1 MKNGLGRKIACAF
14 MAFVLACTC
23 NSAASQ
29 PLAAFAEEG
38 AQQATR
44 LVQGEVPNS
53 EDAPE
58 PTVEA
63 VEPAEGD
70 GDVPVEVPEEDGEQ
84 SADAVPA
91 DLVEGAEEP
100 RAAASA
106 EEAPAVE
113 PADAET
119 PAVAMRGPASDV
131 TSDTAQLSLAIGSFA
146 WKDAAGAL
154 TEAGR
159 DDEGAYLLPTPFEGI
174 KGLRLV
180 LDFVV
185 LKDDETRTVKQG
197 DYFTFALN
205 QTTAAGLDCFSLTDT
220 VAPQDITFGGH
231 LVATYEIKQGVLKV
245 TFSRNVNYEEGFA
258 KINGGISLNFELN
271 EAAYGTEDET
281 GVDLVLQDI
290 SNPAHVVVPPKSS
303 TVDGVE
309 KEGVYDPATRSITW
323 TVKAGTSSAGLD
335 MAGMKI
341 VDTYDAG
348 ALEYVSA
355 STTAADGTE
364 TDITTAI
371 EQSTGSCSYVFPA
384 GSVAPQTV
392 KIVTKVKDAALPKDG
407 ASVVGN
413 DVLLDKGTSP
423 YDPGTHRT
431 AGTTT
436 TVPGMGVQKNGEQ
449 IDGNKMQWSIVVN
462 EAEDA
467 WLWKAVVT
475 DVLAANLAYLENS
488 LRVDG
493 KAVPVYDAV
502 PDTAPASDYATLVTN
517 ADRTHTLAFHFV
529 DTEAADHDG
538 KPLIGKAHRLTF
550 ETALAGDGIEDA
562 KVENTATLSGSW
574 PDGDGPG
581 AAFARDMGI
590 GTEYRYAFVKKE
602 GSVEQRTGVITWSLN
617 PQTRLERY
625 EGAMLSDAID
635 ASDQAFIDGTV
646 MLEYR
651 GTTYDQAQ
659 LVKEGWLTVTGSG
672 VAGDPTTLA
681 FTLPKGPFPLLSDVH
696 VTYRTQATA
705 GFLDGTHGTAHTYRN
720 TANLE
725 VQTSGGAFENAATAE
740 VPLENDLIA
749 KTAVYE
755 YDDAAGRGWLHYTL
769 TANANEMDLSDV
781 AVSDDFSRLATT
793 YYKNDGSTLDIPA
806 TAWAIDKDRT
816 QVTGGAYD
824 DPTFTDGRFSVK
836 LGKAASGW
844 KIDGAYTID
853 LYLTL
858 TDAARQKYLLDA
870 GSGFIRTKNVASIKG
885 TSGGGAIDRTAVHET
900 TPEGG
905 DIVNELVDKSSQF
918 GKDTGVIRW
927 RVDVNP
933 QGAELK
939 NAVVK
944 DVLNKSLQLDFASV
958 RLYESRHA
966 ANGSIVDDDPATAGW
981 TEVKDDAFTVEP
993 GDDGS
998 SILKAALPDGS
1009 KAYTL
1014 VYETNVTEA
1023 VALGYV
1029 QNRASLLNDDTEKG
1043 DGSHTQELGDDSW
1056 GYLERTASYKFV
1068 KMDAL
1073 GGSAQPLGAGV
1084 TFGLF
1089 ADEAC
1094 TRQIKL
1100 VTANEHGAF
1109 GFYGL
1114 TPGTTYWYKETKAPA
1129 GYVLDTTAHELTV
1142 PAGVSGVQPD
1152 VITVTNDRVRASAP
1166 VTLTKLFEATA
1177 GADIDKQARFKL
1189 VLRPLGAG
1197 SGKAVGVSMTGSTGA
1212 YAFAGTEASVDAAT
1226 ELAVDAAAG
1235 VESAKLALSGL
1246 PWGSYE
1252 LRETGTTAG
1261 YALQGAAKTFTVAQ
1275 DGSVTFGDAAGAALT
1290 NGKTHITLHKLLNG
1304 IEQAVPGVSF
1314 SIFERTN
1321 GSEGTTT
1328 VESPF
1333 TKDAYTWMPDGNP
1346 WEIVGLP
1353 AGAYT
1358 LRETTAAD
1366 DTTIS
1371 QVQDVPFTIA
1381 ADGALRLDKSV
1392 AHVKASGTTITAD
1405 NVSCSA
1411 VKLDKLDQYGHAVS
1425 GASVQLQRWDGS
1437 TWVDE
1442 GASVATADSTLTFDK
1457 LQRATTYRIVE
1468 TLVPDG
1474 YLKAQPVEFT
1484 VNAYGVVERV
1494 KLGNAMGTPAAYG
1507 NVWSNGTFT
1516 LRDERILGHASFV
1529 KVAED
1534 AAGTPLA
1541 GATFDLYRV
1550 ETSGDIKVHGAGS
1563 FTSDAQGRVSTV
1575 GSSLANVDTGQT
1587 MAEGLAPGT
1596 YYFKETGAP
1605 AGYRFDVAQPAT
1617 SERFTVE
1624 ADGTNRYTEAP
1635 SATQPKRVIEI
1646 AAIENEPL
1654 AAQVLAHKADE
1665 GGAPLGG
1672 AVFALTGADADGGAV
1687 SLDAETG
1694 ADGIASFEHV
1704 PAGSYEVRETKP
1716 PAGYRLSAAVLK
1728 VTVGQETSRL
1738 TYDLNV
1744 DAPVINELNSLAVS
1758 KVDEAGAPL
1767 AGAVFALE
1775 GTFADGSSDPLVW
1788 TSGTDAET
1796 IAGKLVASNVY
1807 RLVERSAPLHYVS
1820 TSEPREAMMD
1830 AHGALFER
1838 AVGASAWNAVQGN
1851 ALVVANDPVR
1861 GQVEVTKTVSGGNG
1875 TVAGVQFD
1883 LFKRGAASDGGD
1895 LAIASACTTDAAGVW
1910 RSLDEG
1916 ATNPDTRR
1924 PLSEG
1929 LAAGS
1934 YFLVET
1940 KAAPDT
1946 ELDATPRDFEI
1957 TDADHYAATGAA
1969 VQASLENRAFDA
1981 SLELAKRDATSG
1993 AALAGAAFALTYV
2006 PEGGGA
2012 PQDVVVPAAGDAGAY
2027 RVDDLKK
2034 GTYTLEETI
2043 VPNGYE
2049 QPFKATFSLTD
2060 ADNGATVNVRD
2071 DAAPAVAVTKT
2082 AGTWDAS
2089 GVTNARTLGSLVLT
2103 KVGEQ
2108 DEPLAGVLF
2117 LLERSEAGAW
2127 STVGTYAT
2135 GSDGTLVVSDLAWGA
2150 YRISE
2155 TKAAPG
2161 YEPGANTVP
2170 IVFEV
2175 GPNSGTDVKLIWD
2188 HGTIANERTSIAIE
2202 KVDDAATPQ
2211 RLDGAALSLAGRFAD
2226 GTSEKRWTSRA
2237 DAAEELA
2244 GQLIVGQTY
2253 TLTETARLAGH
2264 LPLPGPVTFALNEAG
2279 QIVLDRNPSYADGT
2293 AAVALSADGA
2303 LLSVRNAKVRGVA
2316 RLAKMDADAG
2326 EPLDGA
2332 VFALYDGRGELV
2344 RDGLETGRSCV
2355 AADWSSTDA
2364 EAGVLYIEGL
2374 DLGSYSLRETAAEGY
2389 QVPDTAYPFTI
2400 DDDNATKAPSCDLG
2414 TIANRQTEL
2423 SFVKA
2428 GLVSEQCSD
2437 PVLGANAPDAT
2448 APLAGAVFTAFD
2460 DEACTRAVAASTS
2473 DGAGRVTFKKLPAA
2487 TYWVRETT
2495 APAGHV
2501 SSDVVY
2507 RAVFEADGTLG
2518 GFARQDE
2525 PGAAIDTV
2533 VNDVF
2538 RTDLRIKKVSE
2549 NDPSKVLPNSTY
2561 GLFKREASPFVR
2573 GEEPLQ
2579 LVAKATTDAN
2589 GYLVF
2594 EGVLMGREYVIQE
2607 LEAPDGSLVSKH
2619 PIALTFAVGDDGA
2632 PRLVSFDDGSGTAE
2646 MDEDGDIVWK
2656 EPQVVV
2662 EFSKRDPD
2670 GAPLAGAT
2678 LQVVDETGATVG
2690 EPWVSEADAGRRIEG
2705 VLAAGKTY
2713 RLVELAA
2720 PDGYA
2725 VAEDVAFTV
2734 ENPKLGPQEGYAQHV
2749 EMVDERVPE
2758 ESVQAPSEAPAKPPA
2773 SRGPFGFLAK
2783 TGDAPLGL
2791 SAVGATLAV
2800 AGIVASVG
2808 VRRRRRS

>member
-1 MKNGLGRKIACAF
+1 MQRRISRNFVSVF
-14 MAFVLACTC
+14 MAFVLVVTC
-23 NSAASQ
+23 NSATAQ

-38 AQQATR
+38 ARQAI
-44 LVQGEVPNS
+44 EVGAEEAPNP
-53 EDAPE
+53 EDAPDPVGDAE
-58 PTVEA
+58 
-63 VEPAEGD
+63 EPAEAEGGATD
-70 GDVPVEVPEEDGEQ
+70 DAPMVDVPTEDGEQ
-84 SADAVPA
+84 SVD
-91 DLVEGAEEP
+91 
-100 RAAASA
+100 
-106 EEAPAVE
+106 VE
-113 PADAET
+113 PADPTEGDEAPLATAPAEEV
-119 PAVAMRGPASDV
+119 PAVERADVEVPAAATRADASDV
-131 TSDTAQLSLAIGSFA
+131 TFDTAQLSLAIGSFA

-154 TEAGR
+154 TEAAR
-159 DDEGAYLLPTPFEGI
+159 DDKGAYLLPTPFEGI

-180 LDFVV
+180 LDFGV
-185 LKDDETRTVKQG
+185 LKDDETRTIKQG
-197 DYFTFALN
+197 DHFTFALN
-205 QTTAAGLDCFSLTDT
+205 QTTAAGLNRFSLTDT
-220 VAPQDITFGGH
+220 VAPQNITFGGH
-231 LVATYEIKQGVLKV
+231 LVATYEIKHGVLNV
-245 TFSRNVNYEEGFA
+245 TFSQNVNYEEGFA

-281 GVDLVLQDI
+281 GVDLVLQDV

-323 TVKAGTSSAGLD
+323 TVRAGTSSAGLD

-371 EQSTGSCSYVFPA
+371 EQGTGSCSYAFPA

-413 DVLLDKGTSP
+413 DVRLDKGTSP

-436 TVPGMGVQKNGEQ
+436 SVPGMGVQKNGEQ

-467 WLWKAVVT
+467 WLWNAVVT
-475 DVLAANLAYLENS
+475 DVLAANLTYLDNS

-502 PDTAPASDYATLVTN
+502 PDMAPASDYATLVTN
-517 ADRTHTLAFHFV
+517 ADGTHTLAFHFV
-529 DTEAADHDG
+529 DTEADDHDG

-562 KVENTATLSGSW
+562 KIENTATLSGGW

-581 AAFARDMGI
+581 VAFARDMGI

-602 GSVEQRTGVITWSLN
+602 GSVEQRTGVITWSVN
-617 PQTRLERY
+617 PQTRLEHY
-625 EGAMLSDAID
+625 EGATLSDAID

-646 MLEYR
+646 MLKYR
-651 GTTYDQAQ
+651 ETTYDQAQ

-681 FTLPKGPFPLLSDVH
+681 FTLPKDPFPLLSDVQ

-725 VQTSGGAFENAATAE
+725 VQTSGGTFENAATAE

-749 KTAVYE
+749 KTAAYE

-769 TANANEMDLSDV
+769 TANANKMDLSDV
-781 AVSDDFSRLATT
+781 AVSDDFSHLATT
-793 YYKNDGSTLDIPA
+793 YYKDDGSTLDIPA
-806 TAWAIDKDRT
+806 TAWTIDEGRT
-816 QVTGGAYD
+816 QVTGGAHET
-824 DPTFTDGRFSVK
+824 PTFTDGRFSVK
-836 LGKAASGW
+836 LGEAASGW
-844 KIDGAYTID
+844 KIDGTYTID

-858 TDAARQKYLLDA
+858 TDAARQAYLLDA
-870 GSGFIRTKNVASIKG
+870 GSGFIRTKNVASIEG
-885 TSGGGAIDRTAVHET
+885 TSGGGAIDRTAVYET

-918 GKDTGVIRW
+918 SKDTGVIRW

-944 DVLNKSLQLDFASV
+944 DVLNKSLQLDFSSV

-966 ANGSIVDDDPATAGW
+966 ANGSIADDDPATAGW

-998 SILKAALPDGS
+998 SILRAALPDGA

-1014 VYETNVTEA
+1014 VYETNITEA
-1023 VALGYV
+1023 VTSGYV

-1094 TRQIKL
+1094 MQQIKL

-1129 GYVLDTTAHELTV
+1129 GYVLDTTAHELAV
-1142 PAGVSGVQPD
+1142 PAGVSGVQPGA
-1152 VITVTNDRVRASAP
+1152 ITVTNDRVRASAP
-1166 VTLTKLFEATA
+1166 VTLTKLFETTA
-1177 GADIDKQARFKL
+1177 GSDIDKQARFKL
-1189 VLRPLGAG
+1189 VLRPLGTG
-1197 SGKAVGVSMTGSTGA
+1197 SGKAVGVSMAGSAGT
-1212 YAFAGTEASVDAAT
+1212 YVYAGTEASVDTAT
-1226 ELAVDAAAG
+1226 ELVVDAAAG
-1235 VESAKLALSGL
+1235 VESATLALSDL

-1275 DGSVTFGDAAGAALT
+1275 DGSVTFGDAAGTALT

-1314 SIFERTN
+1314 SLFERTN
-1321 GSEGTTT
+1321 GSVGTTA
-1328 VESPF
+1328 VESLF
-1333 TKDAYTWMPDGNP
+1333 TKDAYTWTPDGNP

-1366 DTTIS
+1366 DATIS

-1381 ADGALRLDKSV
+1381 ADGALKLDKGV
-1392 AHVKASGTTITAD
+1392 AHVKASGTTITVD

-1425 GASVQLQRWDGS
+1425 GAGVQLQRWDGS
-1437 TWVDE
+1437 AWVDE
-1442 GASVATADSTLTFDK
+1442 GASAATAGRTLTFDK

-1468 TLVPDG
+1468 ALVPDG
-1474 YLKAQPVEFT
+1474 YLTAQPVEFT
-1484 VNAYGVVERV
+1484 VNAYGVVEGV
-1494 KLGNAMGTPAAYG
+1494 KLGNAMGTTAAYG
-1507 NVWSNGTFT
+1507 NVWSNGAFT

-1550 ETSGDIKVHGAGS
+1550 ETSGDVKVHGAGS

-1575 GSSLANVDTGQT
+1575 GSSLANVDTGQK

-1605 AGYRFDVAQPAT
+1605 AGYRFDATQPAT

-1624 ADGTNRYTEAP
+1624 ADGSNRYTQAAGAP
-1635 SATQPKRVIEI
+1635 SGQHVIGL
-1646 AAIENEPL
+1646 AAVENTPL
-1654 AAQVLAHKADE
+1654 AALVLVHKADE
-1665 GGAPLGG
+1665 GGSPLGG
-1672 AVFALTGADADGGAV
+1672 AVFALTGTDADGSAV
-1687 SLDAETG
+1687 SLEAETG
-1694 ADGIASFEHV
+1694 ADGLASFEHV
-1704 PAGSYEVRETKP
+1704 PTGSYEVRETKP

-1728 VTVGQETSRL
+1728 VTVGQETAGL

-1744 DAPVINELNSLAVS
+1744 DAPVVNELNSLTVS

-1788 TSGTDAET
+1788 TSGTDVET

-1807 RLVERSAPLHYVS
+1807 RLVERSAPLHYVR
-1820 TSEPREAMMD
+1820 TYEPREAMMD

-1838 AVGASAWNAVQGN
+1838 AVGASAWSTVQGN

-1883 LFKRGAASDGGD
+1883 LFKRGAASDGDD
-1895 LAIASACTTDAAGVW
+1895 LAIASACATDAAGVW

-1916 ATNPDTRR
+1916 ATNPDTGR

-1957 TDADHYAATGAA
+1957 ADADHYAAAKAA
-1969 VQASLENRAFDA
+1969 VAVSLENRAFGA

-2006 PEGGGA
+2006 PEGGDTS
-2012 PQDVVVPAAGDAGAY
+2012 QVIVVPATGDAGAY

-2034 GTYTLEETI
+2034 GTYALEETI

-2049 QPFKATFSLTD
+2049 QPFKATFSLTN

-2071 DAAPAVAVTKT
+2071 DAAQAVAVTKT

-2089 GVTNARTLGSLVLT
+2089 GVTNARTLGSLALT

-2108 DEPLAGVLF
+2108 NEPLAGVLF

-2135 GSDGTLVVSDLAWGA
+2135 GVDGTLVVSDLAWGA

-2161 YEPGANTVP
+2161 YEPGGSAVP
-2170 IVFEV
+2170 IAFEV
-2175 GPNSGTDVKLIWD
+2175 GPNSGTDVKLTWD
-2188 HGTIANERTSIAIE
+2188 HGIIANERTSIAIE

-2211 RLDGAALSLAGRFAD
+2211 RLDGAHLKLKGVFAD
-2226 GTSEKRWTSRA
+2226 RTTEKAWESSA
-2237 DAAEELA
+2237 DAAEVLT
-2244 GQLIVGQTY
+2244 GQLVVGETY
-2253 TLTETARLAGH
+2253 TLEETER
-2264 LPLPGPVTFALNEAG
+2264 LPGYLALPGAIAFALNGAG
-2279 QIVLDRNPSYADGT
+2279 QIVLESAPVYGDGSQ
-2293 AAVALSADGA
+2293 AARLSADGVQ
-2303 LLSVRNAKVRGVA
+2303 LSVRNVKVRGVVT
-2316 RLAKMDADAG
+2316 LSKMDADAG
-2326 EPLDGA
+2326 TPLDGA
-2332 VFALYDGRGELV
+2332 VFALYDGTGALV
-2344 RDGLETGRSCV
+2344 RDGLETGRAYA
-2355 AADWSSTDA
+2355 AADWSATDA
-2364 EAGVLYIEGL
+2364 AAGRLSIEGL

-2400 DDDNATKAPSCDLG
+2400 DNDNATKAPSCDLG
-2414 TIANRQTEL
+2414 TIVNRQTEL
-2423 SFVKA
+2423 SFVKT
-2428 GLVSEQCSD
+2428 GLYAEQCSD
-2437 PVLGANAPDAT
+2437 PVLGGEAPEAT
-2448 APLAGAVFTAFD
+2448 RPLAGAVFTAYD
-2460 DEACTRAVAASTS
+2460 DAACTHAAATATS
-2473 DGAGRVTFKKLPAA
+2473 DEAGRVTFKKLPAA

-2495 APAGHV
+2495 TPAGHV
-2501 SSDVVY
+2501 PSDVVY
-2507 RAVFEADGTLG
+2507 VAAFAADGTLS
-2518 GFARQDE
+2518 GFVQQDA
-2525 PGAAIDTV
+2525 PDAAVDTV

-2538 RTDLRIKKVSE
+2538 RADISMRKVSE
-2549 NDPSKVLPNSTY
+2549 NDASKVLPNSVY
-2561 GLFKREASPFVR
+2561 GLYKRVVSPLAR
-2573 GEEPLQ
+2573 GAESLQ
-2579 LVAKATTDAN
+2579 LIAKATTDEH
-2589 GYLVF
+2589 GMLTF
-2594 EGVLMGREYVIQE
+2594 KGVLMDREYVVQE

-2619 PIALTFAVGDDGA
+2619 PIAMTFAVGSDGA
-2632 PRLVSFDDGSGTAE
+2632 PRLATFDDGSGTAE
-2646 MDEDGDIVWK
+2646 VDENGVIVWK
-2656 EPQVVV
+2656 EPQVMVAFNKKTP
-2662 EFSKRDPD
+2662 EGD
-2670 GAPLAGAT
+2670 ALAGA
-2678 LQVVDETGATVG
+2678 LLEVVDERGGVVV
-2690 EPWVSEADAGRRIEG
+2690 EPWTSEEGRGTQVEG
-2705 VLAAGKTY
+2705 VLVAGATY
-2713 RLVELAA
+2713 RLVELEA
-2720 PDGYA
+2720 PAGYVRA
-2725 VAEDVAFTV
+2725 DDVSFTV
-2734 ENPKLGPQEGYAQHV
+2734 ENPKLGPREGFVQQV
-2749 EMVDERVPE
+2749 DMVDELE
-2758 ESVQAPSEAPAKPPA
+2758 AAPPAKTPA
-2773 SRGPFGFLAK
+2773 ATRPFGFLAK
-2783 TGDAPLGL
+2783 TGDPSLALL
-2791 SAVGATLAV
+2791 VGGVVFAA
-2800 AGIVASVG
+2800 AGIAAASG
-2808 VRRRRRS
+2808 VRRRRTRT